1 MKKGSPL
8 IFILFMTISA
18 IISIFVM
25 VMLSKIIRL
34 NEKIEDLL
42 QMLIFFVVYGV
53 LLQIWV
59 NKTKNFW

>member
-8 IFILFMTISA
+8 IFILFMTISG